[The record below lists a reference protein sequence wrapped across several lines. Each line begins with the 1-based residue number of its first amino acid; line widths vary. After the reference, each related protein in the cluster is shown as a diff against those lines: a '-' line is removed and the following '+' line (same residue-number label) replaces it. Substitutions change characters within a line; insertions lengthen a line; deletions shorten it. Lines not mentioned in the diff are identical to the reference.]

1 MIVIVDASVA
11 AMWFVPEQHSD
22 RAALLLDPEYQL
34 VAPDLIRLEVG
45 SALLKAIRRNEVT
58 LEDGEEALGTLLPTA
73 VRMLRSEDHFETAFD
88 IAHRLGGSI
97 YDAIYIALA
106 RTLDAPIATNDVD
119 MAATARKAEV
129 QASLIA
135 AGVPALPHPSA

>member
-1 MIVIVDASVA
+1 MIVDASVA
-11 AMWFVPEQHSD
+11 TMWFVPEQHSD
-22 RAALLLDPEYQL
+22 RAALLLAPEYQL

-58 LEDGEEALGTLLPTA
+58 LEDGEEALGTLLPAA
-73 VRMLRSEDHFETAFD
+73 VRMLRSEDHIETGFD

-97 YDAIYIALA
+97 YDAIYLALA
-106 RTLDAPIATNDVD
+106 RTLDAPISTNDVE

-135 AGVPALPHPSA
+135 DGVPALPRPGA

>member
-11 AMWFVPEQHSD
+11 TMWFVPEQHSD
-22 RAALLLDPEYQL
+22 RAALLLAPEYQL

-58 LEDGEEALGTLLPTA
+58 LEDGEEALGTLLPAA
-73 VRMLRSEDHFETAFD
+73 VRTLRSEDHVETAFD
-88 IAHRLGGSI
+88 IAQRLGGSI

-106 RTLDAPIATNDVD
+106 RTLDAPISTNDLD